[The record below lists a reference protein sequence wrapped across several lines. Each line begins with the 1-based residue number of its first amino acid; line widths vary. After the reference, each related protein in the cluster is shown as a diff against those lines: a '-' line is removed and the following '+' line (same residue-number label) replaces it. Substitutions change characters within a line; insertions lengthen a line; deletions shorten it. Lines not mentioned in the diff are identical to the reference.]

1 MYKILSIML
10 CCVSIIGKI
19 QPCSA
24 TPPPTS
30 TWNPVNTYQT
40 PIHSKLYLEPP
51 LISEYGRTCY
61 MNALMQ
67 QLYNIDDFRKAIL
80 AFHSDY
86 DDSET
91 HDITAMKLLFY
102 MFSAYCVSV
111 APVETKKIYESFS
124 FYNKC
129 ESDPLEIL
137 LRHISK
143 IFVKLKF
150 PEIMVSDIES
160 IGALES
166 DGMIIVVIPEKH
178 GEIKKEIVLKNGKVK
193 YLKGLILTEPKY
205 KVLPHHMYS
214 YINIMDDDSKSYWFL
229 TDGQTVEDIGYTM
242 PDTQDSYLAFYWN
255 K

>member
-30 TWNPVNTYQT
+30 TSNPANTDQT
-40 PIHSKLYLEPP
+40 TIQPKPP
-51 LISEYGRTCY
+51 AISEYGRTCY

-80 AFHSDY
+80 TFHSDY

-102 MFSAYCVSV
+102 KFSSTK
-111 APVETKKIYESFS
+111 PVNPEKIYESFS
-124 FYNKC
+124 FYSTSASN
-129 ESDPLEIL
+129 PLEIL
-137 LRHISK
+137 LSHIAK

-166 DGMIIVVIPEKH
+166 DGMIIVVIPKEH
-178 GEIKKEIVLKNGKVK
+178 GEIKKEIVLKDRKTK
-193 YLKGLILTEPKY
+193 YLKGIILHKESPD
-205 KVLPHHMYS
+205 HMYS
-214 YINIMDDDSKSYWFL
+214 YINIMDDSKSYWFL